1 MNQPEKKFVAGS
13 INATIWKNVS
23 QKDGKDF
30 SFETI
35 SLTRNFKDKNGD
47 WKSTGTFRLNDLP
60 KAELVLKKAY
70 EYLAFND
77 AN

>member
-13 INATIWKNVS
+13 VSATIWKNTS
-23 QKDGKDF
+23 QKDGQDF

-35 SLTRNFKDKNGD
+35 SLARNFKDKNGD
-47 WKSTGTFRLNDLP
+47 WQSTGTFRLNDLP

-70 EYLAFND
+70 EFLAIGE